1 MAILTSPRIIGQ
13 VSGDLTGSVFSPQVI
28 SIVNIT
34 TGTLG
39 LSHGGTGLST
49 IGASGSVLTSNG
61 TSLVYASVSGSGAGG
76 ISQAEVSGAI
86 TSSLTNYIVTNT
98 SASLLSLAAS
108 TGSFVI
114 LSASSGVNLNTADGS
129 YIRATNGHTRIYA
142 ASNSFI
148 TASNNAII
156 YAGTDI
162 NLIADDNINLSSSN
176 VTTLNAPEIQ
186 ITGGLRVSGVLY
198 GDGSGL
204 TNVGGG
210 ITANQATTAYDRL
223 RFVTS
228 SVLNVN
234 GAAEINLTTAAT
246 SGSTYFNTASLTN
259 VTVDVM
265 VDTNSDGRYKYE
277 LLAIELFASA
287 SNLWVLVDAPGAAN
301 KNYRLIAI
309 NEASN
314 KFTFGS

>member
-28 SIVNIT
+28 SVANIT

-39 LSHGGTGLST
+39 VAHGGTGLTTVGS
-49 IGASGSVLTSNG
+49 SGSILASDG
-61 TSLVYASVSGSGAGG
+61 TNLVYTTISGVSGSY
-76 ISQAEVSGAI
+76 V
-86 TSSLTNYIVTNT
+86 LTNS

-108 TGSFVI
+108 TGSF
-114 LSASSGVNLNTADGS
+114 LSLTASSGVNLNTVDGT
-129 YIRATNGHTRIYA
+129 YIRATNGHARIYA
-142 ASNSFI
+142 ASNAFI
-148 TASNNAII
+148 TGSNNIFI

-162 NLIADDNINLSSSN
+162 NINSEDNINLSSSN
-176 VTTLNAPEIQ
+176 TTTLTAPQ
-186 ITGGLRVSGVLY
+186 IDISGALKVTGIIY

-210 ITANQATTAYDRL
+210 ITATQATIAYDRL
-223 RFVTS
+223 RFITA
-228 SVLNVN
+228 SVLDGT
-234 GAAEINLTTAAT
+234 GAAEINLTSEAI
-246 SGSTYFNTASLTN
+246 SGSTYFNTSSKTGI
-259 VTVDVM
+259 TVDVM
-265 VDTNSDGRYKYE
+265 IDTNNDGRYKYD
-277 LLAIELFASA
+277 LVAVELFESS
-287 SNLWVLVDAPGAAN
+287 SNLWVRVDAPGAAA